1 MIARTLSAG
10 PSKAGLAALFG
21 GISAATYSIAAA
33 GKPQG
38 CLGDCL
44 AQAPRDT
51 GGLDLLLL
59 LGIALI
65 AGAFARLARPSR
77 AGTIATLMGAGM
89 MLVTLPAMDAIG
101 DLAWYL
107 LMMPGVLAVVA
118 GMMINAVAAT
128 RASVIPR
135 IVGTAFIAG
144 ALVLLAFN
152 TEDDRVLFMLPIAI
166 TSAATGLTVL
176 YRAIRSPVLAGTQLR
191 GV

>member
-1 MIARTLSAG
+1 MTARTLSDG
-10 PSKAGLAALFG
+10 PSKAGLAALLG
-21 GISAATYSIAAA
+21 GIFAATYSIAAA
-33 GKPQG
+33 GKPHG
-38 CLGDCL
+38 CFGDCL
-44 AQAPRDT
+44 GQSSRDT

-65 AGAFARLARPSR
+65 AGAFARLALLSR
-77 AGTIATLMGAGM
+77 AGTITTLIGASM

-128 RASVIPR
+128 RAGAIPR
-135 IVGTAFIAG
+135 IVGAAFIVG

-152 TEDDRVLFMLPIAI
+152 TEDDRVLLVLPLAI
-166 TSAATGLTVL
+166 TAAATGLTVL
-176 YRAIRSPVLAGTQLR
+176 YRAIRTPEVPGTQPR
-191 GV
+191 GA